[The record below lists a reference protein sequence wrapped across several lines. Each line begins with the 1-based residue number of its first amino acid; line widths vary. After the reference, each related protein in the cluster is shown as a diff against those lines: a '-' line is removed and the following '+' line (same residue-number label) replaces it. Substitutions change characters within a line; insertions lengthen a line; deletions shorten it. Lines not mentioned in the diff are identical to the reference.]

1 MPLATTWMKLG
12 IIIISE
18 VNQEG
23 KGKYHLISLMCRI
36 SKITQVNLSLKQ
48 KQNHRHRKQTVGFQE
63 KRLGEGW
70 RERLGL
76 TDISFYIQKG

>member
-1 MPLATTWMKLG
+1 MKLG

-48 KQNHRHRKQTVGFQE
+48 KQNHIHRKQNVGFQE

>member
-1 MPLATTWMKLG
+1 MPLATTGMKLE

-18 VNQEG
+18 VNQEE
-23 KGKYHLISLMCRI
+23 KDKYHMISLMCRI
-36 SKITQVNLSLKQ
+36 SEITQMSLSLKQ

-63 KRLGEGW
+63 TRLGKGW

-76 TDISFYIQKG
+76 TDISFYIQNG